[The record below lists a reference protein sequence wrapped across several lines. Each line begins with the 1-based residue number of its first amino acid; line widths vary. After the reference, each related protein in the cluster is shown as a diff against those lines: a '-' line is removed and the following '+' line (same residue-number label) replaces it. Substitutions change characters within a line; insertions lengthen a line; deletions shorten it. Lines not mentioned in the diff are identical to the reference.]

1 LQNKEREDSMEKLKE
16 LICGLIG
23 ITVGTIARILGGWS
37 ADLQTLITFMVI
49 DFTMGLVVAFVFKK
63 STKTETGAGESNACF
78 KGLCKKAV
86 MLLIVLIA
94 YRLDITL
101 QVNYIRTTVI
111 IALIVNEL
119 ISIIENAGL
128 MGVKFPK
135 VITNAIDI
143 LQKKSEESE
152 SGKNE

>member
-1 LQNKEREDSMEKLKE
+1 MEKLKE
-16 LICGLIG
+16 FRCGLIG
-23 ITVGTIARILGGWS
+23 ITGGTIVRMLGGWS

-49 DFTMGLVVAFVFKK
+49 DFAMGLVVALVFKK

-135 VITNAIDI
+135 AITNAIDI
-143 LQKKSEESE
+143 LQKKSEESKGE
-152 SGKNE
+152 

>member
-1 LQNKEREDSMEKLKE
+1 MEKLKE
-16 LICGLIG
+16 LICGLVG
-23 ITVGTIARILGGWS
+23 VAGGTIVRMLGGWS
-37 ADLQTLITFMVI
+37 TDLQTLITFMVI
-49 DFTMGLVVAFVFKK
+49 DFAMGLAVAFIFKK
-63 STKTETGAGESNACF
+63 SNKTETGAGESTACF
-78 KGLCKKAV
+78 RGLCKKAV

-119 ISIIENAGL
+119 ISIVENAGL
-128 MGVKFPK
+128 MGVKLPK
-135 VITNAIDI
+135 AITNAIDI

-152 SGKNE
+152 DE

>member
-1 LQNKEREDSMEKLKE
+1 MEKLKD

-23 ITVGTIARILGGWS
+23 VIGGTIVRMLGGWS

-49 DFTMGLVVAFVFKK
+49 DFAMGLIVAFVFKK
-63 STKTETGAGESNACF
+63 STKTETGAGESNACL

-135 VITNAIDI
+135 AITNAIDI
-143 LQKKSEESE
+143 LQKKSEESKGE
-152 SGKNE
+152 

>member
-1 LQNKEREDSMEKLKE
+1 MEKLKE
-16 LICGLIG
+16 LICGLLGVIG
-23 ITVGTIARILGGWS
+23 GIIVRMLGGWS

-49 DFTMGLVVAFVFKK
+49 DFVMGLAVAFVFKK
-63 STKTETGAGESNACF
+63 SNKTETGAGESNACF

-101 QVNYIRTTVI
+101 QVNYIRTTAI

-119 ISIIENAGL
+119 ISMIENAGL

-135 VITNAIDI
+135 AITNAIDI
-143 LQKKSEESE
+143 LQKKSDESE
-152 SGKNE
+152 DV

>member
-1 LQNKEREDSMEKLKE
+1 MEKLKE
-16 LICGLIG
+16 LTCGLIG
-23 ITVGTIARILGGWS
+23 VIGGTIVRMLGGWS

-49 DFTMGLVVAFVFKK
+49 DFAMGLAVAFIFKK
-63 STKTETGAGESNACF
+63 SNKTATGAGESNACF

-119 ISIIENAGL
+119 ISIVENAGL

-135 VITNAIDI
+135 AITNAIDI
-143 LQKKSEESE
+143 LQKKSDGSE
-152 SGKNE
+152 DK

>member
-1 LQNKEREDSMEKLKE
+1 MENIKAL
-16 LICGLIG
+16 LCGTFG
-23 ITVGTIARILGGWS
+23 VVGGFIAQMLGGWS
-37 ADLQTLITFMVI
+37 TDLQTLLIFMLI
-49 DFTMGLVVAFVFKK
+49 DFVMGLAVAFVFKK

-94 YRLDITL
+94 YRLDLTL

-128 MGVKFPK
+128 MGVRFPK

-143 LQKKSEESE
+143 LQKKSEESDGE
-152 SGKNE
+152 KNE

>member
-1 LQNKEREDSMEKLKE
+1 MEKLKE
-16 LICGLIG
+16 FICRLIG
-23 ITVGTIARILGGWS
+23 ITGGTIVRMLGGWS

-49 DFTMGLVVAFVFKK
+49 DFAMGLVVALVFKK
-63 STKTETGAGESNACF
+63 STRTETGAGESNACF

-135 VITNAIDI
+135 AITNAIDI
-143 LQKKSEESE
+143 LQKKSEESKGE
-152 SGKNE
+152 

>member
-1 LQNKEREDSMEKLKE
+1 MEKLKE
-16 LICGLIG
+16 FMCGLIG
-23 ITVGTIARILGGWS
+23 ITGGTIVRMLGGWS

-49 DFTMGLVVAFVFKK
+49 DFAMGLVVALVFKK

-135 VITNAIDI
+135 AITNAIDI
-143 LQKKSEESE
+143 LQKKSEESKGE
-152 SGKNE
+152 

>member
-1 LQNKEREDSMEKLKE
+1 MEKLKE
-16 LICGLIG
+16 LISELIG
-23 ITVGTIARILGGWS
+23 VTGTAIVRSLGGWS

-49 DFTMGLVVAFVFKK
+49 DFVMGLAVIFIFKK
-63 STKTETGAGESNACF
+63 SNAIETEAGENNVCF
-78 KGLCKKAV
+78 RPLCKKSV

-94 YRLDITL
+94 YRLDLTL
-101 QVNYIRTTVI
+101 QINYIRTTVI

-119 ISIIENAGL
+119 ISIIEYAGL

-143 LQKKSEESE
+143 LKKKTEEDE
-152 SGKNE
+152 EK